1 MYELYNSYTNVKN
14 DDNTNQ
20 NWNVGIYCR
29 LSKEDEKNG
38 HMKESESI
46 KNQLIFLRGYV
57 IAQGWNVKKEYKDDG
72 YTGTNFNRPE
82 FQTMI
87 SDIENKEINLVITKD
102 LSRLGRDYIDTGYY
116 IEKYFPSKNIRYIA
130 VNDSIDTFDLSNSN
144 NDITPFKAIINDM
157 YARDVSKKVRTN
169 LMTKAIN
176 GESIKSFQPYG
187 YKKDPNNKNKILVDR
202 NVSDVVVKIF
212 EMYKAGKTKKQICDY
227 LNDNKVK
234 TPLKHKEETTNYKN
248 PNKKN
253 YSWSSCTITK
263 ILRDRIYVGDLVQH
277 KYMKVNYKIKKNV
290 KLNPSQ
296 HIIVKNNH
304 EAIIDRD
311 LFNSVQEMLDI
322 QSNEWTFKG
331 EKSSHLLSGIVYCS
345 CGGKV
350 TYSKNHGKIFRCIC
364 SNYKKVGSKFC
375 NNIQYLKEDDL
386 IIIVLENLKKNIEKY
401 LNSNVL
407 NYNVKSKKEKLENK
421 NTIKNKIC
429 IIDNKMK
436 CMYEDRLNKIL
447 SKSLYIKISKEL
459 EKKKEELYI
468 ELNEI
473 EKQEAD
479 YKKEVK
485 REEIENYIKN
495 ILEFNLNSKT
505 ERSIILK
512 LVNKIVLENKK
523 IKSISYNFSI

>member
-169 LMTKAIN
+169 LMTKAKN
-176 GESIKSFQPYG
+176 GENIKAFQPYG
-187 YKKDPNNKNKILVDR
+187 YMKDPNNKNKILVDR

-227 LNDNKVK
+227 LSDNKIK
-234 TPLKHKEETTNYKN
+234 TPLKYKEETSNYKN

-253 YSWSSCTITK
+253 YSWSSCTIAK

-277 KYMKVNYKIKKNV
+277 KYMKINYKIKKNI

-304 EAIIDRD
+304 EAIIDKD
-311 LFNSVQEMLDI
+311 LFNSVQKILDR

-331 EKSSHLLSGIVYCS
+331 KKSQHLLKGIVYCS
-345 CGGKV
+345 CGGKI

-364 SNYKKVGSKFC
+364 SNYKKSGSKFC

-386 IIIVLENLKKNIEKY
+386 ISMVLENLRKNIKKY
-401 LNSNVL
+401 LDKGKL
-407 NYNVKSKKEKLENK
+407 NYNVKPIKK
-421 NTIKNKIC
+421 NTDNKLAIKKQID
-429 IIDNKMK
+429 IIDKKMK
-436 CMYEDRLNKIL
+436 NMYEDKLNNIISVK
-447 SKSLYIKISKEL
+447 LYIQISKDL
-459 EKKKEELYI
+459 EKKKRELYI
-468 ELNEI
+468 KLNEI
-473 EKQEAD
+473 EKNEED
-479 YKKEVK
+479 YREEVK
-485 REEIENYIKN
+485 REEIEKYIKN
-495 ILEFNLNSKT
+495 ILEFNLNNKID
-505 ERSIILK
+505 RNIILK
-512 LVNKIVLENKK
+512 LVDKIVLENKK
-523 IKSISYNFSI
+523 IKSIFYNFSI